1 MEKEELQKKIEK
13 KIKKF
18 KNYYSKHLER
28 FSCNDCSKCP
38 LNEGLDF
45 GMFCDLYFST
55 VFGIGGVI
63 GCKTRREMCI
73 KILKEEHI
81 KSVKNHV
88 NKI

>member
-1 MEKEELQKKIEK
+1 MEKELQKRIE
-13 KIKKF
+13 KF

-28 FSCNDCSKCP
+28 FLCNDCSKCP

-45 GMFCDLYFST
+45 GMFCDLYFSAIFET
-55 VFGIGGVI
+55 SGVI
-63 GCKTRREMCI
+63 SCKTRREMCI

-81 KSVKNHV
+81 KSVKNCV